1 MEKPNVSAAIRR
13 TRRNVIAMGKLLGV
27 ALFGIALSPRG
38 ADAAATGGKPCFLK
52 GTRIRVVGGEKKIE
66 DIRIGDFV
74 VVGTSKA
81 GALGGATALSEGAG
95 RTLGR
100 EHPAGPHRARCAR
113 AERPELGLV
122 HLRHARALF

>member
-27 ALFGIALSPRG
+27 AVFGIALSPRG

-66 DIRIGDFV
+66 DIRIGDMV
-74 VVGTSKA
+74 VTRSGQAKPVRWVARRRYRKPGLEAMKLRCSCPTSVKCD
-81 GALGGATALSEGAG
+81 GG
-95 RTLGR
+95 TLGKK
-100 EHPAGPHRARCAR
+100 AFSFGI
-113 AERPELGLV
+113 
-122 HLRHARALF
+122 F